1 MIYSDD
7 IQKVCS
13 LCVFAERRQGEEI
26 FCTKRNK
33 TVGEA
38 DEACKKYKYDI
49 LKREVRRR
57 KPPKTDFSEEDF
69 RL

>member
-13 LCVFAERRQGEEI
+13 LCVFAERRQREEI
-26 FCTKRNK
+26 FCTKHK
-33 TVGEA
+33 KIVGEA

-49 LKREVRRR
+49 L
-57 KPPKTDFSEEDF
+57 S
-69 RL
+69 

>member
-13 LCVFAERRQGEEI
+13 LCVFSESYGGEEI
-26 FCTKRNK
+26 FCSKYK
-33 TVGEA
+33 KPVGVA

-49 LKREVRRR
+49 LKRKVRRR
-57 KPPKTDFSEEDF
+57 KPPRTDFSEEDF
-69 RL
+69 KL

>member
-13 LCVFAERRQGEEI
+13 LCVFAERRQREEI
-26 FCTKRNK
+26 FCTKHK
-33 TVGEA
+33 KIVGEA

-57 KPPKTDFSEEDF
+57 KQPKTDFSGEDF